1 MILIDTSAWIEY
13 LRATGSPVNL
23 QVRALLGADSG
34 FVTCHPVRMEVL
46 MGARDEDHLRKLSRL
61 LARGRLLSTT
71 PGHYDEAAS
80 LYRACR
86 RQGTT
91 QPRAMDCLIAAHAIR
106 AAIPVLHH
114 DSDFTV
120 LARHTAM
127 REEIAA
133 VQ

>member
-1 MILIDTSAWIEY
+1 MIDTSAWIEY
-13 LRATGSPVNL
+13 LQATGSPVNL
-23 QVRALLGADSG
+23 RVRAILGNEDG

-61 LARGRLLSTT
+61 LARGRLLPTT
-71 PGHYDEAAS
+71 AGHYDEAAS

-86 RQGTT
+86 RQGATV
-91 QPRAMDCLIAAHAIR
+91 RKAMDCLIAAHAIR

-127 REEIAA
+127 REETAA
-133 VQ
+133 A

>member
-1 MILIDTSAWIEY
+1 VILIDTSAWIEY
-13 LRATGSPVNL
+13 LRATGSPVNVR
-23 QVRALLGADSG
+23 VRAILGNEGG

-61 LARGRLLSTT
+61 LARGRLLPTT
-71 PGHYDEAAS
+71 AGHYDEAAS

-86 RQGTT
+86 RQGATV
-91 QPRAMDCLIAAHAIR
+91 RKAMDCLIAAHAIR

-120 LARHTAM
+120 LARHTPM
-127 REEIAA
+127 REETAA
-133 VQ
+133 AQ

>member
-1 MILIDTSAWIEY
+1 VILIDTSAWIEY

-23 QVRALLGADSG
+23 RVRALLGEESE
-34 FVTCHPVRMEVL
+34 FVTCHPVRMEML

-61 LARGRLLSTT
+61 LARGRLLATHV
-71 PGHYDEAAS
+71 GHYDEAAS

-86 RQGTT
+86 RQGATI
-91 QPRAMDCLIAAHAIR
+91 RKAMDCLIAAHAIR

-127 REEIAA
+127 REETAA
-133 VQ
+133 AQ